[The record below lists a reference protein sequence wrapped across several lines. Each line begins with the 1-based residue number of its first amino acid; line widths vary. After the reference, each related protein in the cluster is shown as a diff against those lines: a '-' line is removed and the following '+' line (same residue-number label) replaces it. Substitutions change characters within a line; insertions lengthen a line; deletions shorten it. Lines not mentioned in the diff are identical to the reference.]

1 MRVLLSIKPEYA
13 EKILNGTKRFEYRK
27 AAPRDTNVRT
37 VVLYATMP
45 VGRVIGEFEVASVIR
60 EPPDVLWRQTKAASG
75 ISRRFF
81 DAYFKGRAE
90 AVAIAV
96 QRPKRYA
103 KPLMLQEVLGS
114 AMPPQSFQ
122 YLPEA

>member
-27 AAPRDTNVRT
+27 AAPRNTNVHT

-45 VGRVIGEFEVASVIR
+45 VGKVIGEFEIASVLR
-60 EPPDVLWRQTKAASG
+60 EPPGVLWRQTKAASG

-81 DAYFKGRAE
+81 DAYFRGRTE

-96 QRPKRYA
+96 QRPRRYP

-114 AMPPQSFQ
+114 STPPQSFQ